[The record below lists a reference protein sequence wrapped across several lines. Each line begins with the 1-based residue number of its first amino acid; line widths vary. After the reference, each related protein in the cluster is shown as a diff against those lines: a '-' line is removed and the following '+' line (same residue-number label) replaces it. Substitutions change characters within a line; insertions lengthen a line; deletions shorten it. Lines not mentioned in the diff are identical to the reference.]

1 MVIKASCW
9 LIALMVLVQGS
20 QGLTARGRW
29 ILGSK
34 GQPHDYSCDAL
45 RFGLQ
50 PSGLAWDGELLWAV
64 SDQSSSCPGCLFS
77 LNPSSGG
84 TDGDALFLEEDGLR
98 VVHQGRALV
107 VDGEGITLLDDS
119 ADELVFAIVLE
130 DGFER
135 HIGWAPDE
143 RSPGAALVIRVN
155 RDSRAA
161 TVSAIWRFELP
172 AENTVRPYQG
182 DRNRQFEGIA
192 VDRRSRRGYLA
203 YEQDES
209 GSPRLFTFELPS
221 SKPSPGTEEL
231 SVLLEEVSFD
241 IDSVTQGTP
250 GTVKNFN
257 DLAFH
262 SPNRLLVLCR
272 DRELLL
278 ILELVDPK
286 TAQLAAQIPLDLRSP
301 MNQVIEWA
309 SPEGIVVAEES
320 NAIYIVSD
328 PDPRCGGNWR
338 ASAASELD
346 TRQRLAEAYLFSQF
360 VPLLFE
366 LELSA
371 LGENFPI
378 KVQ

>member
-1 MVIKASCW
+1 M
-9 LIALMVLVQGS
+9 
-20 QGLTARGRW
+20 
-29 ILGSK
+29 
-34 GQPHDYSCDAL
+34 
-45 RFGLQ
+45 
-50 PSGLAWDGELLWAV
+50 
-64 SDQSSSCPGCLFS
+64 
-77 LNPSSGG
+77 
-84 TDGDALFLEEDGLR
+84 
-98 VVHQGRALV
+98 
-107 VDGEGITLLDDS
+107 VDGEGLTLLEDS
-119 ADELVFAIVLE
+119 ANELVFAMVLE

-143 RSPGAALVIRVN
+143 RSPGAALVVRVN

-172 AENTVRPYQG
+172 ADNTVRPYKG
-182 DRNRQFEGIA
+182 DRNRRFEGIA

-250 GTVKNFN
+250 GTLKNFN

-301 MNQVIEWA
+301 MNQVIEWP
-309 SPEGIVVAEES
+309 SPEGIAIAEES
-320 NAIYIVSD
+320 NTIYIVSD
-328 PDPRCGGNWR
+328 PDPRCRGN
-338 ASAASELD
+338 
-346 TRQRLAEAYLFSQF
+346 
-360 VPLLFE
+360 
-366 LELSA
+366 
-371 LGENFPI
+371 
-378 KVQ
+378 